1 MNPDDD
7 KRFSGNGLLAT
18 FLIVLLG
25 ALIALY
31 FFVKEKEQPSPR
43 HIDEEFVVE
52 TVPTVEDDV
61 DDYSCRSIEPR
72 PEEFVCPH

>member
-7 KRFSGNGLLAT
+7 KRFSGNGRLAT

-31 FFVKEKEQPSPR
+31 FFLKEQEQPSPR

-52 TVPTVEDDV
+52 TVPTVEEDQHAMPIPDD
-61 DDYSCRSIEPR
+61 
-72 PEEFVCPH
+72 EEFVCPH